1 MSLTSHLSNENSIV
15 FQYFKN
21 NFNLSSFLNEE
32 NKSLMGAY
40 TIKPKSF
47 NDYPWADMG
56 HMVEYLLILHMGLPV
71 EYLFPMRFA
80 KDEYPQIYY
89 EMKRKYDNFFSKL
102 DKIDFKQLSTD
113 LYKLSKIEGVF
124 RNGAYQSLNYISN
137 LNATESMRD
146 DLKTIYDLSLSQ
158 NEVFNDSKVRFNYNP
173 SFDLSGIV
181 GGADADL
188 YMLRKEG
195 NYLIDL
201 KTTLKPVV
209 KDEMIYQLLGYVFL
223 DKSNKHKINKI
234 GLYLPRQNLISEWLI
249 EELIVKNSVFKST
262 EDAQNSFL
270 DMISILNAMNKKIK

>member
-1 MSLTSHLSNENSIV
+1 MSLTSHLSNENSII
-15 FQYFKN
+15 FKYFKN
-21 NFNLSSFLNEE
+21 NFNLEKFLNEE
-32 NKSLMGAY
+32 NKGLIGAY
-40 TIKPKSF
+40 TIKPKIF

-80 KDEYPQIYY
+80 KDEYPQVYY
-89 EMKRKYDNFFSKL
+89 EMKRKYDNFYSRL
-102 DKIDFKQLSTD
+102 NKIDFKQLSTD

-124 RNGAYQSLNYISN
+124 RNGVSQSLNNINRYEAN
-137 LNATESMRD
+137 EVMKD
-146 DLKTIYDLSLSQ
+146 DLKTIYELALSQ
-158 NEVFNDSKVRFNYNP
+158 NEIFNDSKARFNYNP
-173 SFDLSGIV
+173 TFDLSGVI

-223 DKSNKHKINKI
+223 DKSDSHNIKKI
-234 GLYLPRQNLISEWLI
+234 GLYLPRQNLISEWEI
-249 EELIVKNSVFKST
+249 EDVIKNYSKFKST
-262 EDAQNSFL
+262 KDAKDNFL
-270 DMISILNAMNKKIK
+270 DLMNILNVMNKKMK